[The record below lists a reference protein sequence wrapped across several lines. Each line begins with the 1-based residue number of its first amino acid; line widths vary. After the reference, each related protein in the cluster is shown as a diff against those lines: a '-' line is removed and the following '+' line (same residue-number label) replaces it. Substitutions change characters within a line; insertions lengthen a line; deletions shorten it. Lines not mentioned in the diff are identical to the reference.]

1 MHNRTINRRVKHNAM
16 PRKSI
21 TFTHAHDK
29 WLKAQV
35 ASGQYRSESE
45 EISDLIRERQN
56 RNTGIEAIRLALIEG
71 EKSGLSKQTPEDIRK
86 EVQERLRKDGSLPTQ

>member
-1 MHNRTINRRVKHNAM
+1 M

-21 TFTHAHDK
+21 TFTNAHNE

-45 EISDLIRERQN
+45 LISDLIRERQN
-56 RNTGIEAIRLALIEG
+56 RNTGIGAIRLALIEG
-71 EKSGLSKQTPEDIRK
+71 EKSGVSNQTPEDIRK
-86 EVQERLRKDGSLPTQ
+86 EVQEQLRKDGLLPTQ

>member
-1 MHNRTINRRVKHNAM
+1 M

-21 TFTHAHDK
+21 TFTDAHNE
-29 WLKAQV
+29 WLKTQV

-45 EISDLIRERQN
+45 VISDLIRERQN

-71 EKSGLSKQTPEDIRK
+71 EKSGLSQQTPEDIRK
-86 EVQERLRKDGSLPTQ
+86 EVQEQLRKNVSQIQGQN

>member
-1 MHNRTINRRVKHNAM
+1 M

-21 TFTHAHDK
+21 TFTDAHNE

-35 ASGQYRSESE
+35 TSGQYRSESE
-45 EISDLIRERQN
+45 VISDLIRERKN

-71 EKSGLSKQTPEDIRK
+71 EKSGLSQQTPEDIRK
-86 EVQERLRKDGSLPTQ
+86 EVQEQLRKDGSLPTQ

>member
-1 MHNRTINRRVKHNAM
+1 M

-21 TFTHAHDK
+21 TFTDAHNE

-45 EISDLIRERQN
+45 VISDLIRERQN
-56 RNTGIEAIRLALIEG
+56 RKTGIETIRLALIEG
-71 EKSGLSKQTPEDIRK
+71 EKSGFSDQTPEDIRK
-86 EVQERLRKDGSLPTQ
+86 DVQERLRKDGLLSTQ